1 MTEEKAVETT
11 ETTEQPVD
19 PQLQQR
25 IAYTE
30 TLQQE
35 IQNLREQ
42 MAQLQYQLDIRV
54 TALVGYQ
61 STLEVI
67 EEPVLNERD
76 HSRCFQTGGFFR
88 S

>member
-1 MTEEKAVETT
+1 MTEEVTT

-30 TLQQE
+30 TLQAE
-35 IQNLREQ
+35 IKSLQEQ
-42 MAQLQYQLDIRV
+42 MSQLQYQLDIRV

-67 EEPVLNERD
+67 EEPVLNGKGDED
-76 HSRCFQTGGFFR
+76 EVVG
-88 S
+88 

>member
-1 MTEEKAVETT
+1 MTEEKAVEKT

-25 IAYTE
+25 ITYTE

-35 IQNLREQ
+35 IKNLQEQ

-67 EEPVLNERD
+67 DESEEEIKLNGE
-76 HSRCFQTGGFFR
+76 GEK
-88 S
+88 

>member
-35 IQNLREQ
+35 IQNLQEQ

-54 TALVGYQ
+54 TALVAYQ

-67 EEPVLNERD
+67 EEPVLNGKGD
-76 HSRCFQTGGFFR
+76 NDDDVD
-88 S
+88 

>member
-1 MTEEKAVETT
+1 MTEEVTT

-25 IAYTE
+25 ITYTE

-35 IQNLREQ
+35 IQNLQEQ
-42 MAQLQYQLDIRV
+42 MAQLQYQIDIRV

-67 EEPVLNERD
+67 EEPVLNGKGD
-76 HSRCFQTGGFFR
+76 NDDDVD
-88 S
+88 

>member
-30 TLQQE
+30 TLQAE
-35 IQNLREQ
+35 IKSLQEQ
-42 MAQLQYQLDIRV
+42 MAQLQYQLDIERRTIASNLNCWDV
-54 TALVGYQ
+54 SQEPT
-61 STLEVI
+61 EI
-67 EEPVLNERD
+67 EKEKNNDLD
-76 HSRCFQTGGFFR
+76 
-88 S
+88 

>member
-1 MTEEKAVETT
+1 MTEEKAVEKT

-35 IQNLREQ
+35 IKNLQEQ

-67 EEPVLNERD
+67 EEPKPNGKGEENDVD
-76 HSRCFQTGGFFR
+76 
-88 S
+88 

>member
-11 ETTEQPVD
+11 ETTDQPVD

-35 IQNLREQ
+35 IKNLQEQ

-67 EEPVLNERD
+67 DESEEEIKLNGE
-76 HSRCFQTGGFFR
+76 GEK
-88 S
+88 

>member
-1 MTEEKAVETT
+1 MTEEKAIETS

-67 EEPVLNERD
+67 EEPVLNGKGD
-76 HSRCFQTGGFFR
+76 NDDDVD
-88 S
+88 

>member
-30 TLQQE
+30 TLQAEIKNLQE
-35 IQNLREQ
+35 ADVDSCNINWTYE
-42 MAQLQYQLDIRV
+42 
-54 TALVGYQ
+54 
-61 STLEVI
+61 
-67 EEPVLNERD
+67 
-76 HSRCFQTGGFFR
+76 
-88 S
+88 